1 MLETDATRQA
11 STKFSRV
18 VMPHSRAEGC
28 LELPGRDNA
37 DHGISY
43 LIIASALTF
52 QNRCQRNDCLLYL
65 HLRDSTMDDET
76 AEIELV
82 RMFSESTPA
91 LYLSLTT
98 CPVGTES

>member
-1 MLETDATRQA
+1 
-11 STKFSRV
+11 
-18 VMPHSRAEGC
+18 
-28 LELPGRDNA
+28 
-37 DHGISY
+37 
-43 LIIASALTF
+43 
-52 QNRCQRNDCLLYL
+52 
-65 HLRDSTMDDET
+65 MDDET